1 MQFCSSLNIFWHWPF
16 LGLEWKLTFSSPVA
30 TAVFQICW
38 HIECNTFTATS
49 FRIWNSSTGIPSPPL
64 ALFEVMLPKAHLT
77 SHSRMSGSRWVI
89 TALWISGSWRSFC
102 ITGSAGEGNDKPLQ
116 YSCLENPMNRM
127 KRQKEL
133 RSIWFRILL
142 LSLPIMVEQT
152 RVIITVG
159 QWVQYSRRNSYFK
172 KSYFMSRP
180 RNRMCKL
187 NINCLDQEENKHCQS
202 GKTPRATVPALYE
215 SSRGTS
221 SLKARLPN
229 LRVGQSSFQ
238 LCVWMEAHSFIK
250 KPILDRESKQLSVFG
265 SMAIQHFLFE

>member
-1 MQFCSSLNIFWHWPF
+1 M
-16 LGLEWKLTFSSPVA
+16 
-30 TAVFQICW
+30 
-38 HIECNTFTATS
+38 
-49 FRIWNSSTGIPSPPL
+49 NS
-64 ALFEVMLPKAHLT
+64 
-77 SHSRMSGSRWVI
+77 
-89 TALWISGSWRSFC
+89 
-102 ITGSAGEGNDKPLQ
+102 
-116 YSCLENPMNRM
+116 M

-133 RSIWFRILL
+133 RSIWFQILL
-142 LSLPIMVEQT
+142 ISLPTMVEQT

-159 QWVQYSRRNSYFK
+159 QWVQYSSRNSYFK

-202 GKTPRATVPALYE
+202 GKTPRATVPTLYE

-229 LRVGQSSFQ
+229 LRVGQSFFQ

-250 KPILDRESKQLSVFG
+250 KPILSRESKELSVFG